1 RQQWSRSPPHPS
13 PGTSTTQPP
22 PRGRPPLQSAPPRA
36 VSFSMRLLRWV
47 AVLGSLAQLV
57 EQRAFNPLVVGSSP
71 TGPTP
76 LRLPRPSRA
85 VRADNPPAGSRSRTT
100 A

>member
-1 RQQWSRSPPHPS
+1 VDSSASHS
-13 PGTSTTQPP
+13 EAS
-22 PRGRPPLQSAPPRA
+22 GRRA
-36 VSFSMRLLRWV
+36 VSFA
-47 AVLGSLAQLV
+47 AVSPGKLAHSGSLAQLV